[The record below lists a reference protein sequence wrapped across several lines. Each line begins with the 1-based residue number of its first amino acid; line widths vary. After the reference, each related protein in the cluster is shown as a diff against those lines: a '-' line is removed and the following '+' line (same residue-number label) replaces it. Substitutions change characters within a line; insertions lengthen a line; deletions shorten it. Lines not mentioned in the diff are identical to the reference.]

1 MQQLKKG
8 YAFSLTFLSYRILGD
23 GIITDE
29 ILADLIQTQWRIA
42 RTWLQL
48 KQDSIKEHAPEAS
61 PNI

>member
-1 MQQLKKG
+1 
-8 YAFSLTFLSYRILGD
+8 LTFLSYRILGD

-29 ILADLIQTQWRIA
+29 ILADLIQTPWRIA

-48 KQDSIKEHAPEAS
+48 KQDSIKEHALEAS